1 MTKTDLAAAVEFSW
15 EAAYNNIQP
24 VRPGM
29 KVFKVSAKNGEG
41 KEWKNSW
48 NFSRRDLLSCAAL

>member
-1 MTKTDLAAAVEFSW
+1 MRDLFAVDDPSAD
-15 EAAYNNIQP
+15 AAYKNIQS

-41 KEWKNSW
+41 MEDY
-48 NFSRRDLLSCAAL
+48 FSYLSGRLAESRKATVC